1 MRKNIREEVIIFN
14 SGQLCQ
20 LDQLMLC
27 SGTGRCHSRFKI
39 MTKTKTTI
47 FGWVAIYP
55 DLIIWR
61 TIIPAGWEQHWQMGT
76 GRRRRWPHITLLS
89 GAQKLVQVVIS
100 LGLVWFGLVWF
111 GLVWFGWI
119 GMVWFGFA
127 AYHNNFWWS
136 SANQLVNMVKA
147 SSEANLITYWGP
159 PTLQWRCSWLQ
170 SVSPT

>member
-55 DLIIWR
+55 DPITQK

-100 LGLVWFGLVWF
+100 LGLGLVWS
-111 GLVWFGWI
+111 GWI
-119 GMVWFGFA
+119 GMVWIG
-127 AYHNNFWWS
+127 
-136 SANQLVNMVKA
+136 LV
-147 SSEANLITYWGP
+147 WF
-159 PTLQWRCSWLQ
+159 CSLSQ
-170 SVSPT
+170 